1 MVTSLGFGMLG
12 YTDYVEA
19 VRKLRPDI
27 VVGMGDVLFGHK
39 PGVKRA
45 DRMGDRTLAWI
56 NELVAGMEDGEE
68 GTPNTALFA
77 PILPIEAEQQSY
89 YLDTLGDE
97 LMYFVSGFALYD
109 LASVNAIPE
118 NMSHLPRLHLGEANS
133 PQKLLHAIVLGV
145 DIFTVPFITEATDAG
160 IALDFSFPAV
170 KERLSHPPIPLGK
183 DMWSESFATSL
194 KPLRS
199 GCGCHAC
206 VNHHCAFVQHLLS
219 AKEMLGWVLLQL
231 HNHHIID
238 QFFAG
243 VRHSISSGSF
253 EIDTRVF
260 ENCYT
265 ADLPEKSGQGP
276 R

>member
-1 MVTSLGFGMLG
+1 MLE

-19 VRKLRPDI
+19 VQKLRPDI

-56 NELVAGMEDGEE
+56 NELVDGMEDKEE

-89 YLDTLGDE
+89 YLDTLRDE
-97 LMYFVSGFALYD
+97 LRHSVSGLALYD
-109 LASVNAIPE
+109 FASVDAIPE
-118 NMSHLPRLHLGEANS
+118 GLSDLPRLYLGEASN
-133 PQKLLHAIVLGV
+133 PHKLLHAIVLGL
-145 DIFTVPFITEATDAG
+145 DIFTIPFITEATDAG
-160 IALDFSFPAV
+160 IALNFSFPV
-170 KERLSHPPIPLGK
+170 GNGLLSHPPMPLGK
-183 DMWSESFATSL
+183 DMWSATFATSL
-194 KPLRS
+194 EPLSS
-199 GCGCHAC
+199 GCGCYAC

-231 HNHHIID
+231 HNHHIVD
-238 QFFAG
+238 RFFAG
-243 VRHSISSGSF
+243 VRHSISTGSF
-253 EIDTRVF
+253 EDDRRSF
-260 ENCYT
+260 EECYA